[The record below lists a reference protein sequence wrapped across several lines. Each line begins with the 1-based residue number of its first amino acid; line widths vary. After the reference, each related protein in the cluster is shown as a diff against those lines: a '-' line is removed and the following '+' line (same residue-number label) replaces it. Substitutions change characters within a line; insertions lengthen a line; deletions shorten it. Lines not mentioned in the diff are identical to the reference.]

1 MRRLV
6 ALLATTARA
15 QTPRRVHGFDVRT
28 KAGHA
33 FKCLDVFI
41 APAPWNA
48 SAPALIGVC
57 HPGHRQLTWA
67 GGRCGFRYAST
78 EMDARVAREAGH
90 EVFACAVPPITS
102 KAATTRLAACAYL
115 CGNQNLTARSST
127 RRLLDGVVGFV
138 PHRSTEPGRPR
149 HRQEMT

>member
-33 FKCLDVFI
+33 FKCLDAFI

-78 EMDARVAREAGH
+78 EMDARVASVSGAPTMTWPRWLGR
-90 EVFACAVPPITS
+90 AV
-102 KAATTRLAACAYL
+102 R
-115 CGNQNLTARSST
+115 N
-127 RRLLDGVVGFV
+127 
-138 PHRSTEPGRPR
+138 R
-149 HRQEMT
+149 HRHAIEQASRRWRGGRRGDSDERTVKF

>member
-78 EMDARVAREAGH
+78 ATNAREKYGALGAGRG
-90 EVFACAVPPITS
+90 ET
-102 KAATTRLAACAYL
+102 L
-115 CGNQNLTARSST
+115 
-127 RRLLDGVVGFV
+127 RRRVQALL
-138 PHRSTEPGRPR
+138 
-149 HRQEMT
+149 

>member
-6 ALLATTARA
+6 TLLATTARA

-33 FKCLDVFI
+33 FKCLDAFI

-48 SAPALIGVC
+48 SAPALIGIC

-78 EMDARVAREAGH
+78 EMDARVASVSGAPTMTWPRWLGR
-90 EVFACAVPPITS
+90 AV
-102 KAATTRLAACAYL
+102 R
-115 CGNQNLTARSST
+115 N
-127 RRLLDGVVGFV
+127 
-138 PHRSTEPGRPR
+138 R
-149 HRQEMT
+149 HRHAIEQAPRR

>member
-48 SAPALIGVC
+48 SAPALIGIC

-78 EMDARVAREAGH
+78 EMERGDTGQ
-90 EVFACAVPPITS
+90 VPGPDVQ
-102 KAATTRLAACAYL
+102 A
-115 CGNQNLTARSST
+115 
-127 RRLLDGVVGFV
+127 
-138 PHRSTEPGRPR
+138 RPR
-149 HRQEMT
+149 KTKRPLLH